1 MSGRCVAP
9 GCNKPVSD
17 SHPPGCQCASRKGNP
32 IKQLDEMERM
42 ARGVVDAADA
52 DIRFADETG
61 NAHHVFNDEMLA
73 RAFLAVMPTVRAA
86 LEWHRVNTGQH
97 TNGPQHT
104 LAMRDTRR
112 ALVDAIDTLR
122 RGMGEE

>member
-1 MSGRCVAP
+1 M
-9 GCNKPVSD
+9 
-17 SHPPGCQCASRKGNP
+17 
-32 IKQLDEMERM
+32 KQLDEMERM

-52 DIRFADETG
+52 DIGFADETG

-86 LEWHRVNTGQH
+86 LDWHRVNTGQH

-122 RGMGEE
+122 RGMGSHDQRRRAACFSVPGLRATPLQSRGWAHLPGL